1 MRNFTRLCVFL
12 LFISCCWS
20 GCGDRSVRHRMLE
33 AEARFD
39 TVPSDIFRL
48 LSEVGS
54 PDSLSSEDR
63 ALYDLLTLRSYSIGG
78 KPLPDSLVR
87 HVYAYYHATDDSLHR
102 ARASLYMSR
111 LHYKSRSHFRQWL
124 LPLLEAERYAPADNL
139 LLRGQISSD
148 MGAVYEMQYEDEL
161 AFDKYRRAYEIFKR
175 LGRLDLQVRAAGRT
189 GYVHFY
195 LHRYDS
201 ARYYFREGFR
211 ISGIL
216 RDTAMLSNFEYSI
229 GNVFKYENRLDSAYD
244 YFNRAIAWSRDTTPE
259 MRLLLADVYLEQN
272 EVLDARRTL
281 LKGLSVFKRRKDTA
295 KICGAYL
302 VLRQI
307 EEKAGNREFALVAAD
322 SAHRYKDFLTDFV
335 QENLISE
342 IRKDSDNLQLAGER
356 NRLLLQRRNLWLVL
370 SLCLAALLGGLCLY
384 FVAVSRRD
392 RRILQAESDR
402 RRQENETQRVRLQL
416 QGETISRQQ
425 TELRLER
432 MRSKLGESRQLLLRH
447 LEVQR
452 HISELKRAGEQEDD
466 LDGQQVARLIDRF
479 SLTPNSWPELA
490 RIIDQIYD
498 DLPVGLSEVYPQLS
512 VDDVRLCCMI
522 IVGLSSSEIAQV
534 LDIRTESVYRK
545 RRRLKKKLSLGEKDS
560 LREHLLRF
568 IDRMADDP
576 RAV

>member
-1 MRNFTRLCVFL
+1 
-12 LFISCCWS
+12 
-20 GCGDRSVRHRMLE
+20 
-33 AEARFD
+33 
-39 TVPSDIFRL
+39 
-48 LSEVGS
+48 
-54 PDSLSSEDR
+54 
-63 ALYDLLTLRSYSIGG
+63 
-78 KPLPDSLVR
+78 
-87 HVYAYYHATDDSLHR
+87 
-102 ARASLYMSR
+102 
-111 LHYKSRSHFRQWL
+111 
-124 LPLLEAERYAPADNL
+124 
-139 LLRGQISSD
+139 
-148 MGAVYEMQYEDEL
+148 MQYEDEL

-244 YFNRAIAWSRDTTPE
+244 YFNRAIAWCRDTTPE

-272 EVLDARRTL
+272 KVLDARRTL

-370 SLCLAALLGGLCLY
+370 SLCLAGASGRSLPLLRGRLSPRPADFAG
-384 FVAVSRRD
+384 
-392 RRILQAESDR
+392 
-402 RRQENETQRVRLQL
+402 RVRPPAS
-416 QGETISRQQ
+416 GERDAAGPLAVTGRDDQPSA

>member
-175 LGRLDLQVRAAGRT
+175 LGRLDLLVRAAGRT
-189 GYVHFY
+189 GYAHFY

-216 RDTAMLSNFEYSI
+216 RDTAKLSNFEYST
-229 GNVFKYENRLDSAYD
+229 GNVFKYENRLDSAYY

-272 EVLDARRTL
+272 KVLDARRTL

-302 VLRQI
+302 VLDR
-307 EEKAGNREFALVAAD
+307 KSTRLNSSHKHRSRMPS
-322 SAHRYKDFLTDFV
+322 SA
-335 QENLISE
+335 
-342 IRKDSDNLQLAGER
+342 
-356 NRLLLQRRNLWLVL
+356 
-370 SLCLAALLGGLCLY
+370 
-384 FVAVSRRD
+384 
-392 RRILQAESDR
+392 
-402 RRQENETQRVRLQL
+402 
-416 QGETISRQQ
+416 
-425 TELRLER
+425 
-432 MRSKLGESRQLLLRH
+432 
-447 LEVQR
+447 
-452 HISELKRAGEQEDD
+452 
-466 LDGQQVARLIDRF
+466 
-479 SLTPNSWPELA
+479 
-490 RIIDQIYD
+490 
-498 DLPVGLSEVYPQLS
+498 
-512 VDDVRLCCMI
+512 
-522 IVGLSSSEIAQV
+522 
-534 LDIRTESVYRK
+534 
-545 RRRLKKKLSLGEKDS
+545 
-560 LREHLLRF
+560 
-568 IDRMADDP
+568 
-576 RAV
+576 

>member
-1 MRNFTRLCVFL
+1 
-12 LFISCCWS
+12 
-20 GCGDRSVRHRMLE
+20 
-33 AEARFD
+33 
-39 TVPSDIFRL
+39 
-48 LSEVGS
+48 
-54 PDSLSSEDR
+54 
-63 ALYDLLTLRSYSIGG
+63 
-78 KPLPDSLVR
+78 
-87 HVYAYYHATDDSLHR
+87 
-102 ARASLYMSR
+102 
-111 LHYKSRSHFRQWL
+111 
-124 LPLLEAERYAPADNL
+124 
-139 LLRGQISSD
+139 
-148 MGAVYEMQYEDEL
+148 
-161 AFDKYRRAYEIFKR
+161 
-175 LGRLDLQVRAAGRT
+175 
-189 GYVHFY
+189 
-195 LHRYDS
+195 
-201 ARYYFREGFR
+201 
-211 ISGIL
+211 
-216 RDTAMLSNFEYSI
+216 MLSNFEYSI

-272 EVLDARRTL
+272 KVLDARRTL

-384 FVAVSRRD
+384 FVAGSRRD

>member
-272 EVLDARRTL
+272 KVLDARRTL

-498 DLPVGLSEVYPQLS
+498 DLPVGLSTVVGRRRSSLLHDYRRFVVLGDRAGSGHPYR
-512 VDDVRLCCMI
+512 VRLPQAP
-522 IVGLSSSEIAQV
+522 SSEEEIVFGREGQSSRALAAV
-534 LDIRTESVYRK
+534 HRPDGGRSAS
-545 RRRLKKKLSLGEKDS
+545 SLTVS
-560 LREHLLRF
+560 
-568 IDRMADDP
+568 
-576 RAV
+576 

>member
-1 MRNFTRLCVFL
+1 M
-12 LFISCCWS
+12 
-20 GCGDRSVRHRMLE
+20 
-33 AEARFD
+33 
-39 TVPSDIFRL
+39 
-48 LSEVGS
+48 
-54 PDSLSSEDR
+54 
-63 ALYDLLTLRSYSIGG
+63 
-78 KPLPDSLVR
+78 
-87 HVYAYYHATDDSLHR
+87 
-102 ARASLYMSR
+102 
-111 LHYKSRSHFRQWL
+111 
-124 LPLLEAERYAPADNL
+124 
-139 LLRGQISSD
+139 
-148 MGAVYEMQYEDEL
+148 
-161 AFDKYRRAYEIFKR
+161 
-175 LGRLDLQVRAAGRT
+175 
-189 GYVHFY
+189 
-195 LHRYDS
+195 
-201 ARYYFREGFR
+201 
-211 ISGIL
+211 
-216 RDTAMLSNFEYSI
+216 
-229 GNVFKYENRLDSAYD
+229 
-244 YFNRAIAWSRDTTPE
+244 
-259 MRLLLADVYLEQN
+259 LADVYLEQN
-272 EVLDARRTL
+272 KVLDARRTL

-490 RIIDQIYD
+490 RIIHDA
-498 DLPVGLSEVYPQLS
+498 LP
-512 VDDVRLCCMI
+512 I
-522 IVGLSSSEIAQV
+522 WKF
-534 LDIRTESVYRK
+534 RK
-545 RRRLKKKLSLGEKDS
+545 SPAG
-560 LREHLLRF
+560 
-568 IDRMADDP
+568 
-576 RAV
+576 